1 LRFGAIYGN
10 GAAMGYTPQEVRAM
24 SMWQYMAA
32 IDGYIAANSPDDKG
46 MTAKEADDIWDFIQ
60 E

>member
-1 LRFGAIYGN
+1 
-10 GAAMGYTPQEVRAM
+10 MGYTPQQVRAM

-32 IDGYIAANSPDDKG
+32 LDGYIAANSPEDKG
-46 MTAKEADDIWDFIQ
+46 MTVTEADDIWNFIN